1 MNRGWGLRRQ
11 AAWFAASV
19 ALCVAIV
26 WLWSYVTGIGLVSRV
41 FLPSPSRTWTALV
54 NGLAGPDLPGQIVA
68 TVQRMLLGW
77 VLASL
82 VGVGLGAAI
91 GMSTRLRTLLGPTLE
106 FVRPLPASAL
116 IPVAIAFFGLSPGM
130 VLGVIAFGS
139 LWPML
144 LATVQGFATLEPR
157 LLELGRMLRL
167 SRWQVMRTFALPNAM
182 PDILAAMRLGLTIA
196 LILAVIG
203 EMLAGQQGL
212 GLRILLAARSFRSP
226 DLFAG
231 VILLGVIGFATNL
244 ALSWAERRVLVWR
257 VG

>member
-1 MNRGWGLRRQ
+1 MNRRWSLGRQ

-19 ALCVAIV
+19 ALCAAIV
-26 WLWSYVTGIGLVSRV
+26 WLWSYVTGAGLVSRV
-41 FLPSPSRTWTALV
+41 FLPSPTRTWAALV
-54 NGLAGPDLPGQIVA
+54 TGLAGPDLPGQILA
-68 TVQRMLLGW
+68 TLQRMLVGW
-77 VLASL
+77 MLASL
-82 VGVGLGAAI
+82 AGVGLGAAI
-91 GMSTRLRTLLGPTLE
+91 GMSPRLRALLGPSLE

-144 LATVQGFATLEPR
+144 LATVQGVAALEPR

-167 SRWQVMRTFALPNAM
+167 TRWQVMRKFALPNAM

-196 LILAVIG
+196 LILSVIG

-226 DLFAG
+226 ELFAG
-231 VILLGVIGFATNL
+231 VILLGVVGFATNL
-244 ALSWAERRVLVWR
+244 VLSWAERRLLVWQGR
-257 VG
+257 